1 MKHFVSLALIVCF
14 VSCMVSCG
22 SPKIEK
28 ENNSDKEV
36 SAITE
41 LDSSSS
47 QMDLTATFF
56 ERITLNT
63 DKLTSAAEATST
75 QTETSSENS
84 TTTTAAETKKK
95 TEEVTTPTTYIE
107 TTGQIVEEP
116 ITGTVTKLAETTT
129 KVEETIAETEIDN
142 SVVGIDSYSYQLLAE
157 LIEHEAGC
165 SWLSTYDKAHIAAAV
180 MNRVYDARFPDTV
193 YDNLIDQTQFPGYYP
208 GCIIPSP
215 EAYAALDYYLAH
227 PNEFD
232 NSNSW
237 FGDGNQ
243 NYFYY
248 Q

>member
-1 MKHFVSLALIVCF
+1 MKHCISFALIVCF

-28 ENNSDKEV
+28 KKINTEV

-41 LDSSSS
+41 LSSSSS
-47 QMDLTATFF
+47 QMDLTTTFF
-56 ERITLNT
+56 ERTTLDTLNSI
-63 DKLTSAAEATST
+63 SAAEVTST
-75 QTETSSENS
+75 QTEANLEMS
-84 TTTTAAETKKK
+84 TTTTAAEVKQIKKEGNK
-95 TEEVTTPTTYIE
+95 ATTYMDS
-107 TTGQIVEEP
+107 TGQLVEEP
-116 ITGTVTKLAETTT
+116 IEEVVTKSIETVTETVTT
-129 KVEETIAETEIDN
+129 EKANYI
-142 SVVGIDSYSYQLLAE
+142 GIDSYSYQLLAE

-165 SWLSTYDKAHIAAAV
+165 SWLSIYDKAHIAAAV

-208 GCIIPSP
+208 SCIIPSP

-237 FGDGNQ
+237 FGTGVENI
-243 NYFYY
+243 FYY